1 MRRKTFCP
9 YCGAKLTSKVVGDR
23 GRLVCSSCGQI
34 VYENPIPA
42 TGVVVLDDMNRI
54 LLVKRGV
61 EPCKGGWSLPGGF
74 AEIDETIEE
83 AALREL
89 TEETGIIGE
98 IVRLIG
104 VYSQPSP
111 QYKNVLLV
119 GYLVKALSSN
129 LRPSDDVVEI
139 RFFDKGSLPEVCFE
153 GHRRFI
159 EATLG
164 VKPSGKY

>member
-1 MRRKTFCP
+1 MREKIFCA
-9 YCGAKLTSKVVGDR
+9 YCGGKLISKMREGR
-23 GRLVCSSCGQI
+23 KRLVCSSCGQV

-42 TGVVVLDDMNRI
+42 TAAVVLDDKNRI

-61 EPCKGGWSLPGGF
+61 EPCRGGWSLPGGF

-89 TEETGIIGE
+89 AEETGIKGK

-129 LRPSDDVVEI
+129 LSPSDDAVEL
-139 RFFDKGSLPEVCFE
+139 RFFDKDSLPEVCFE

-164 VKPSGKY
+164 VKPRGKY